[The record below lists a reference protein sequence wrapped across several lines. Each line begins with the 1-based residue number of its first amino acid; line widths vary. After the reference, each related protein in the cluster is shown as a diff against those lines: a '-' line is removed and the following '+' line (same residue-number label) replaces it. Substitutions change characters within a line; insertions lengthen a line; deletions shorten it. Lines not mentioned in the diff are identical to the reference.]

1 MQKRLKSML
10 GIVQSLAFLGV
21 LLAPLTSLSHPLK
34 LSASLIEFDPEAKTL
49 RMECKVFRDDF
60 ERSLDSVLKGI
71 DPNTIKKEEKAK
83 IIETYFNQHYVI
95 TFNKKVLP
103 LKLESSKY
111 LRDFNVLVFRFE
123 PHSMMIKEGDTL
135 TIKNTLLFAEFG
147 YAQTNRVA
155 VRIPPFSIKDGHV
168 TTIADYEITYSF

>member
-1 MQKRLKSML
+1 MHERIKPVMGLTL
-10 GIVQSLAFLGV
+10 GLALIGV
-21 LLAPLTSLSHPLK
+21 LSFSTSSMGHPLK
-34 LSASLIEFDPEAKTL
+34 LSASLIEFDPEGKTL

-71 DPNTIKKEEKAK
+71 DPNTIKKHEKAK

-95 TFNKKVLP
+95 TYNNKVLP
-103 LKLESSKY
+103 LQLETSKY
-111 LRDFNVLVFRFE
+111 LRDFNVLVFRFK
-123 PHSMMIKEGDTL
+123 PHAMTIKEGDTL

>member
-1 MQKRLKSML
+1 MQKRLRSML
-10 GIVQSLAFLGV
+10 DIVQSLAFLGA
-21 LLAPLTSLSHPLK
+21 LLAPLTSIGHPLK
-34 LSASLIEFDPEAKTL
+34 LSASLIEFDPEGKTL

-71 DPNTIKKEEKAK
+71 DPNTIKKDEKAK

-95 TFNKKVLP
+95 TYNNKVLP
-103 LKLESSKY
+103 LQLETSKY
-111 LRDFNVLVFRFE
+111 LRDFNVLVFRFK
-123 PHSMMIKEGDTL
+123 PHAMTIKEGDTL
-135 TIKNTLLFAEFG
+135 KIKNTLLFAEFG

>member
-1 MQKRLKSML
+1 ML
-10 GIVQSLAFLGV
+10 IRMKGKLTLTLALALVGALSL
-21 LLAPLTSLSHPLK
+21 PITSLGHPLK
-34 LSASLIEFDPEAKTL
+34 LSASLVEFDPESKTL

-123 PHSMMIKEGDTL
+123 PHSVMIKEGDTL
-135 TIKNTLLFAEFG
+135 KIKNTLLFAEFG

>member
-1 MQKRLKSML
+1 
-10 GIVQSLAFLGV
+10 
-21 LLAPLTSLSHPLK
+21 
-34 LSASLIEFDPEAKTL
+34 
-49 RMECKVFRDDF
+49 MECKVFRDDF

-71 DPNTIKKEEKAK
+71 DLNTIKKERKRLRSSRRTS
-83 IIETYFNQHYVI
+83 INTSLPSI
-95 TFNKKVLP
+95 KKVLP

-123 PHSMMIKEGDTL
+123 PHSVMIKEGDTL
-135 TIKNTLLFAEFG
+135 KIKNTLLFAEFG

>member
-1 MQKRLKSML
+1 MKERIKRVTGLT
-10 GIVQSLAFLGV
+10 LALALVGV
-21 LLAPLTSLSHPLK
+21 LSFPIMSLGHPLK
-34 LSASLIEFDPEAKTL
+34 LSASLIEFDPESKTL

-60 ERSLDSVLKGI
+60 ERSLDSILKGI
-71 DPNTIKKEEKAK
+71 DPNTIKKDEKAK

-95 TFNKKVLP
+95 TYNNKVIP
-103 LKLESSKY
+103 LQLGTSKY
-111 LRDFNVLVFRFE
+111 LRDFNVLVFRFK
-123 PHSMMIKEGDTL
+123 PHAMTIKEGDTL
-135 TIKNTLLFAEFG
+135 KIKNTLLFAEFG